1 MSVHSEI
8 SGKLKSI
15 SIDKPI
21 SAKNDPVKKI
31 IAKAKV
37 DSIRRA
43 SREIKK
49 VSKDTSIQTEQ
60 TESVE
65 DAIKDITTEG
75 D

>member
-1 MSVHSEI
+1 MTAYSEI
-8 SGKLKSI
+8 NGKLKSI
-15 SIDKPI
+15 SADKPI

-49 VSKDTSIQTEQ
+49 TSKETSIQTE
-60 TESVE
+60 EIRKVE
-65 DAIKDITTEG
+65 DTIRDLTTEG
-75 D
+75 E